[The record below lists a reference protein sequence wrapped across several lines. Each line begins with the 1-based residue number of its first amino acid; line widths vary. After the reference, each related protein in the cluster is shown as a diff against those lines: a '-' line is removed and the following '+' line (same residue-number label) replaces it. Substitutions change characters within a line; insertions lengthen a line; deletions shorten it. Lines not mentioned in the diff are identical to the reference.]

1 MRFDTAQISPKR
13 IAIVWLIIGV
23 LLGTVTVGPCIYV
36 VHFVSSPEEDN
47 PEGPIV
53 YFGLHPPSPPQWSA
67 DGTNIL
73 LSPGSTMLVE
83 TGDIGVE
90 IETMKDVVHP
100 NIFPEGTR
108 IAFATL
114 RHGDNYEIGVSNLD
128 GSKYRRLTKTRSSEA
143 NPVWSPDG
151 TQIAF
156 IFNRLAGKNF
166 DDEGPTGLYIMNSD
180 GSNVRRLAPQVHGI
194 GSQAWS
200 PDGQALAFLSL
211 ETPPSGSYEDIRFY
225 VYTVGRDG
233 SNLTRLGESARVPP
247 AWSPDGIAIAF
258 MSKDGPSLLAI
269 NPDGSGLWEIAA
281 IDSDSFPSWSP
292 RQTWHL
298 SWSPDS
304 SEILLQKYPFILAK
318 ADGSSYG
325 VFKGP
330 QGMTQ
335 AYAAWSPNGVRI
347 AVDVQTPSVPTPES
361 DGSVKLF
368 TMARDGSDKR
378 ILAKSR
384 GGSGPLAVPNK
395 PWDIDAGWIW
405 YDAQGKPVSNAQ

>member
-211 ETPPSGSYEDIRFY
+211 ETPPSGSFIRSIL
-225 VYTVGRDG
+225 TVQPDPKF
-233 SNLTRLGESARVPP
+233 RLVSRRHRHRVHVKG
-247 AWSPDGIAIAF
+247 W
-258 MSKDGPSLLAI
+258 
-269 NPDGSGLWEIAA
+269 
-281 IDSDSFPSWSP
+281 SFPP
-292 RQTWHL
+292 CHQ
-298 SWSPDS
+298 P
-304 SEILLQKYPFILAK
+304 
-318 ADGSSYG
+318 
-325 VFKGP
+325 
-330 QGMTQ
+330 
-335 AYAAWSPNGVRI
+335 
-347 AVDVQTPSVPTPES
+347 
-361 DGSVKLF
+361 
-368 TMARDGSDKR
+368 
-378 ILAKSR
+378 
-384 GGSGPLAVPNK
+384 
-395 PWDIDAGWIW
+395 
-405 YDAQGKPVSNAQ
+405 